1 MGNGGV
7 ASTQTEIPKGIVETE
22 SEQERARES
31 KRERASVR
39 ERERERTYAYHVD
52 KVLLEAGLDNMS
64 NLWTP
69 PPQVT

>member
-31 KRERASVR
+31 MRERASVR
-39 ERERERTYAYHVD
+39 ERERER
-52 KVLLEAGLDNMS
+52 E
-64 NLWTP
+64 NLRIP
-69 PPQVT
+69 CRQGSA